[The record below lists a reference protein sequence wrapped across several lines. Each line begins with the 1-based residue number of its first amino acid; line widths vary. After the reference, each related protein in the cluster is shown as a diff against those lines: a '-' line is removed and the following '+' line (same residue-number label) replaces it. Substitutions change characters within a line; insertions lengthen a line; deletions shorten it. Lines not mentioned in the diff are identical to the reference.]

1 MNVEV
6 IIVLVALVGMLA
18 ALIMDKMRPGMILF
32 SVVVLFLCTGIRQS
46 GALTQVIKKLL
57 PQEKTSVFK
66 AQIRMLPSIAFIS
79 AFLNNTPVVVIF
91 APIIKRWASS
101 VKLPATYFLIPL
113 SYVTI
118 LGGICTLIGTST
130 NLVVHSMIQEAGL
143 KGFSMFELGKVG
155 VFIAI
160 AGIIYLFLFSSK
172 LLPSDR
178 PETSGNEEE
187 EQNSTLHL
195 VEAVIGPRFPGIN
208 KRVGD
213 FNFKRHYGAEIKELR
228 RSGHTYTDLGNI
240 RFREGDTLV
249 VLTDDSFI
257 RTWGESSVFLMLA
270 NGKDYE
276 PAGKKKRWFAL
287 ILLLILNI
295 IPPQLLMNLL
305 ENSIDYS
312 REIGLIKVVVESKG
326 SEFTCKIADA
336 GIGISE
342 TDLPHVW
349 DRFFRGDPLGAGE
362 GHFGLGL
369 SVVKWIAE
377 VHDGWVDA
385 ESILGSGSCFTVGMP
400 CEPKP
405 EAEVEEV
412 SEEEKTVDALLEGI
426 NGTDETEEEKD
437 ADLTTEAEGAVETD
451 ATTEEAET
459 EGITEINTATETEAV
474 TENRDSSEES
484 DTLGETIAMPVIT
497 EDAEE
502 QSSENF
508 VPDAEKDE
516 TDVKSENSFRKI
528 KICLSKIKSFLEE
541 EDDEEDDEEDSDEDE
556 EASNECEVIP
566 FKSKEDS
573 DEK

>member
-32 SVVVLFLCTGIRQS
+32 SVVVLFLCTGILSPKEMLEGFSNKGMITVAMLFLVSEGIRQS

-113 SYVTI
+113 SYITI

-287 ILLLILNI
+287 ILLLIMIIGATIGELPAIQRLLPEGIKLDMFFFVSITTVIMAWTKIFPPQKYTKYISWDILITIACAFAISKAMENSGVADLLASYIIGLSHSHGPYVLLAAMFIITNIFTELITNNAAAALSFPLALSISQQLGVSPMPFFVVICMAASASFSTPIGYQTNLIVQGIGNYKFTDFVRIGLPLNI
-295 IPPQLLMNLL
+295 ITF
-305 ENSIDYS
+305 
-312 REIGLIKVVVESKG
+312 LI
-326 SEFTCKIADA
+326 
-336 GIGISE
+336 
-342 TDLPHVW
+342 
-349 DRFFRGDPLGAGE
+349 
-362 GHFGLGL
+362 
-369 SVVKWIAE
+369 SV
-377 VHDGWVDA
+377 
-385 ESILGSGSCFTVGMP
+385 F
-400 CEPKP
+400 
-405 EAEVEEV
+405 
-412 SEEEKTVDALLEGI
+412 
-426 NGTDETEEEKD
+426 
-437 ADLTTEAEGAVETD
+437 
-451 ATTEEAET
+451 
-459 EGITEINTATETEAV
+459 
-474 TENRDSSEES
+474 
-484 DTLGETIAMPVIT
+484 
-497 EDAEE
+497 
-502 QSSENF
+502 
-508 VPDAEKDE
+508 
-516 TDVKSENSFRKI
+516 
-528 KICLSKIKSFLEE
+528 
-541 EDDEEDDEEDSDEDE
+541 
-556 EASNECEVIP
+556 VIP
-566 FKSKEDS
+566 QIWSF
-573 DEK
+573 

>member
-1 MNVEV
+1 MSTEI
-6 IIVLVALVGMLA
+6 IIVLLSLVAMLA

-32 SVVVLFLCTGIRQS
+32 SVVVLFLCTGILSPKEMLEGFSNKGMITVAMLFLVSEGIRQS

-79 AFLNNTPVVVIF
+79 AFLNNTPIVVIF

-143 KGFSMFELGKVG
+143 KGFSLFELGKVG

-249 VLTDDSFI
+249 VLADDSFI

-287 ILLLILNI
+287 ILLLIMIIGATIGELPAIQRLLPEGIKLDMFFFVSITTVIMAWTKIFPPQKYTKYISWDILITIACAFAISKAMENSGVADLLASYIIGLSHSHGPYVLLAAMFIITNIFTELITNNAAAALSFPLALSISQQLGVSPMPFFVVICMAASASFSTPIGYQTNLIVQGIGNYKFTDFVRIGLPLNI
-295 IPPQLLMNLL
+295 ITF
-305 ENSIDYS
+305 
-312 REIGLIKVVVESKG
+312 LI
-326 SEFTCKIADA
+326 
-336 GIGISE
+336 
-342 TDLPHVW
+342 
-349 DRFFRGDPLGAGE
+349 
-362 GHFGLGL
+362 
-369 SVVKWIAE
+369 SV
-377 VHDGWVDA
+377 
-385 ESILGSGSCFTVGMP
+385 F
-400 CEPKP
+400 
-405 EAEVEEV
+405 
-412 SEEEKTVDALLEGI
+412 
-426 NGTDETEEEKD
+426 
-437 ADLTTEAEGAVETD
+437 
-451 ATTEEAET
+451 
-459 EGITEINTATETEAV
+459 
-474 TENRDSSEES
+474 
-484 DTLGETIAMPVIT
+484 
-497 EDAEE
+497 
-502 QSSENF
+502 
-508 VPDAEKDE
+508 
-516 TDVKSENSFRKI
+516 
-528 KICLSKIKSFLEE
+528 
-541 EDDEEDDEEDSDEDE
+541 
-556 EASNECEVIP
+556 VIP
-566 FKSKEDS
+566 QIWSF
-573 DEK
+573 

>member
-32 SVVVLFLCTGIRQS
+32 SVVVLFLCTGILSPKEMLEGFSNKGMITVAMLFLVSEGIRQS

-213 FNFKRHYGAEIKELR
+213 FNFKRHYGAAIKELR

-287 ILLLILNI
+287 ILLLIMIIGATIGELPAIQRLLPEGIKLDMFFFVSITTVIMAWTKIFPPQKYTKYISWDILITIACAFAISKAMENSGVADLLASYIIGLSHSHGPYVLLAAMFIITNIFTELITNNAAAALSFPLALSISQQLSVSPMPFFVVICMAASASFSTPIGYQTNLIVQGIGNYKFTDFVRIGLPLNI
-295 IPPQLLMNLL
+295 ITF
-305 ENSIDYS
+305 
-312 REIGLIKVVVESKG
+312 LI
-326 SEFTCKIADA
+326 
-336 GIGISE
+336 
-342 TDLPHVW
+342 
-349 DRFFRGDPLGAGE
+349 
-362 GHFGLGL
+362 
-369 SVVKWIAE
+369 SV
-377 VHDGWVDA
+377 
-385 ESILGSGSCFTVGMP
+385 F
-400 CEPKP
+400 
-405 EAEVEEV
+405 
-412 SEEEKTVDALLEGI
+412 
-426 NGTDETEEEKD
+426 
-437 ADLTTEAEGAVETD
+437 
-451 ATTEEAET
+451 
-459 EGITEINTATETEAV
+459 
-474 TENRDSSEES
+474 
-484 DTLGETIAMPVIT
+484 
-497 EDAEE
+497 
-502 QSSENF
+502 
-508 VPDAEKDE
+508 
-516 TDVKSENSFRKI
+516 
-528 KICLSKIKSFLEE
+528 
-541 EDDEEDDEEDSDEDE
+541 
-556 EASNECEVIP
+556 VIP
-566 FKSKEDS
+566 QIWSF
-573 DEK
+573 

>member
-32 SVVVLFLCTGIRQS
+32 SVVVLFLCTGILSPKEMLEGFSNKGMITVAMLFLVSEGIRQS

-79 AFLNNTPVVVIF
+79 AFLNNTPIVVIF

-249 VLTDDSFI
+249 VLADDSFI

-287 ILLLILNI
+287 ILLLIMIIGATIGELPAIQRLLPEGIKLDMFFFVSITTVIMAWTKIFPPQKYTKYISWDILITIACAFAISKAMENSGVADLLASYIIGLSHSHGPYVLLAAMFIITNIFTELITNNAAAALSFPLALSISQQLGISPMPFFVVICMAASASFSTPIGYQTNLIVQGIGNYKFTDFVRIGLPLNI
-295 IPPQLLMNLL
+295 ITF
-305 ENSIDYS
+305 
-312 REIGLIKVVVESKG
+312 LI
-326 SEFTCKIADA
+326 
-336 GIGISE
+336 
-342 TDLPHVW
+342 
-349 DRFFRGDPLGAGE
+349 
-362 GHFGLGL
+362 
-369 SVVKWIAE
+369 SV
-377 VHDGWVDA
+377 
-385 ESILGSGSCFTVGMP
+385 F
-400 CEPKP
+400 
-405 EAEVEEV
+405 
-412 SEEEKTVDALLEGI
+412 
-426 NGTDETEEEKD
+426 
-437 ADLTTEAEGAVETD
+437 
-451 ATTEEAET
+451 
-459 EGITEINTATETEAV
+459 
-474 TENRDSSEES
+474 
-484 DTLGETIAMPVIT
+484 
-497 EDAEE
+497 
-502 QSSENF
+502 
-508 VPDAEKDE
+508 
-516 TDVKSENSFRKI
+516 
-528 KICLSKIKSFLEE
+528 
-541 EDDEEDDEEDSDEDE
+541 
-556 EASNECEVIP
+556 VIP
-566 FKSKEDS
+566 QIWSF
-573 DEK
+573 

>member
-32 SVVVLFLCTGIRQS
+32 SVVVLFLCTGILSPKEMLEGFSNKGMITVAMLFLVSEGIRQS

-66 AQIRMLPSIAFIS
+66 AQIRMFPSIAFIS
-79 AFLNNTPVVVIF
+79 AFLNNTPIVVIF

-143 KGFSMFELGKVG
+143 KGFSLFELGKVG

-249 VLTDDSFI
+249 VLADDSFI

-287 ILLLILNI
+287 ILLLIMIIGATIGELPAIQRLLPEGIKLDMFFFVSITTVIMAWTKIFPPQKYTKYISWDILITIACAFAISKAMENSGVADLLASYIIGLSHSHGPYVLLAAMFIITNIFTELITNNAAAALSFPLALSISQQLGVSPMPFFVVICMAASASFSTPIGYQTNLIVQGIGNYKFTDFVRIGLPLNI
-295 IPPQLLMNLL
+295 ITF
-305 ENSIDYS
+305 
-312 REIGLIKVVVESKG
+312 LI
-326 SEFTCKIADA
+326 
-336 GIGISE
+336 
-342 TDLPHVW
+342 
-349 DRFFRGDPLGAGE
+349 
-362 GHFGLGL
+362 
-369 SVVKWIAE
+369 SV
-377 VHDGWVDA
+377 
-385 ESILGSGSCFTVGMP
+385 F
-400 CEPKP
+400 
-405 EAEVEEV
+405 
-412 SEEEKTVDALLEGI
+412 
-426 NGTDETEEEKD
+426 
-437 ADLTTEAEGAVETD
+437 
-451 ATTEEAET
+451 
-459 EGITEINTATETEAV
+459 
-474 TENRDSSEES
+474 
-484 DTLGETIAMPVIT
+484 
-497 EDAEE
+497 
-502 QSSENF
+502 
-508 VPDAEKDE
+508 
-516 TDVKSENSFRKI
+516 
-528 KICLSKIKSFLEE
+528 
-541 EDDEEDDEEDSDEDE
+541 
-556 EASNECEVIP
+556 VIP
-566 FKSKEDS
+566 QIWSF
-573 DEK
+573 

>member
-32 SVVVLFLCTGIRQS
+32 SVVVLFLCTGILSPKEMLEGFSNKGMITVAMLFLVSEGIRQS

-160 AGIIYLFLFSSK
+160 AGIIYLFLFSCK

-287 ILLLILNI
+287 ILLLIMIIGATIGELPAIQRLLPEGIKLDMFFFVSITTVIMAWTKIFPPQKYTKYISWDILITIACAFAISKAMENSGVADLLASYIIGLSHSHGPYVLLAAMFIITNIFTELITNNAAAALSFPLALSISQQLGVSPMPFFVVICMAASASFSTPIGYQTNLIVQGIGNYKFTDFVRIGLPLNI
-295 IPPQLLMNLL
+295 ITF
-305 ENSIDYS
+305 
-312 REIGLIKVVVESKG
+312 LI
-326 SEFTCKIADA
+326 
-336 GIGISE
+336 
-342 TDLPHVW
+342 
-349 DRFFRGDPLGAGE
+349 
-362 GHFGLGL
+362 
-369 SVVKWIAE
+369 SV
-377 VHDGWVDA
+377 
-385 ESILGSGSCFTVGMP
+385 F
-400 CEPKP
+400 
-405 EAEVEEV
+405 
-412 SEEEKTVDALLEGI
+412 
-426 NGTDETEEEKD
+426 
-437 ADLTTEAEGAVETD
+437 
-451 ATTEEAET
+451 
-459 EGITEINTATETEAV
+459 
-474 TENRDSSEES
+474 
-484 DTLGETIAMPVIT
+484 
-497 EDAEE
+497 
-502 QSSENF
+502 
-508 VPDAEKDE
+508 
-516 TDVKSENSFRKI
+516 
-528 KICLSKIKSFLEE
+528 
-541 EDDEEDDEEDSDEDE
+541 
-556 EASNECEVIP
+556 VIP
-566 FKSKEDS
+566 QIWSF
-573 DEK
+573 

>member
-32 SVVVLFLCTGIRQS
+32 SVVVLFLCTGILSPKEMLEGFSNKGMITVAMLFLVSEGIRQS

-57 PQEKTSVFK
+57 PQEKTSIFK

-187 EQNSTLHL
+187 EQDSTLHL

-287 ILLLILNI
+287 ILLLIMIIGATIGELPAIQRLLPEGIKLDMFFFVSITTVIMAWTKIFPPQKYTKYISWDILITIACAFAISKAMENSGVADLFASYIIGLSHSHGPYVLLATMFIITNIFTELITNNAAAALSFPLALSISQQLGVSPMPFFVVICMAASASFSTPIGYQTNLIVQGIGNYKFTDFVRIGLPLNI
-295 IPPQLLMNLL
+295 ITF
-305 ENSIDYS
+305 
-312 REIGLIKVVVESKG
+312 LI
-326 SEFTCKIADA
+326 
-336 GIGISE
+336 
-342 TDLPHVW
+342 
-349 DRFFRGDPLGAGE
+349 
-362 GHFGLGL
+362 
-369 SVVKWIAE
+369 SV
-377 VHDGWVDA
+377 
-385 ESILGSGSCFTVGMP
+385 F
-400 CEPKP
+400 
-405 EAEVEEV
+405 
-412 SEEEKTVDALLEGI
+412 
-426 NGTDETEEEKD
+426 
-437 ADLTTEAEGAVETD
+437 
-451 ATTEEAET
+451 
-459 EGITEINTATETEAV
+459 
-474 TENRDSSEES
+474 
-484 DTLGETIAMPVIT
+484 
-497 EDAEE
+497 
-502 QSSENF
+502 
-508 VPDAEKDE
+508 
-516 TDVKSENSFRKI
+516 
-528 KICLSKIKSFLEE
+528 
-541 EDDEEDDEEDSDEDE
+541 
-556 EASNECEVIP
+556 VIP
-566 FKSKEDS
+566 QIWSF
-573 DEK
+573 

>member
-32 SVVVLFLCTGIRQS
+32 SVVVLFLCTGILSPKEMLEGFSNKGMITVAMLFLVSEGIRQS

-57 PQEKTSVFK
+57 PQEKTSIFK

-155 VFIAI
+155 VFIGI

-187 EQNSTLHL
+187 EQDSTLHL

-287 ILLLILNI
+287 ILLLIMIIGATIGELPAIQRLLPEGIKLDMFFFVSITTVIMAWTKIFPPQKYTKYISWDILITIACAFAISKAMENSGVADLLASYIIGLSHSHGPYVLLATMFIITNIFTELITNNAAAALSFPLALSISQQLGVSPMPFFVVICMAASASFSTPIGYQTNLIVQGIGNYKFTDFVRIGLPLNI
-295 IPPQLLMNLL
+295 ITF
-305 ENSIDYS
+305 
-312 REIGLIKVVVESKG
+312 LI
-326 SEFTCKIADA
+326 
-336 GIGISE
+336 
-342 TDLPHVW
+342 
-349 DRFFRGDPLGAGE
+349 
-362 GHFGLGL
+362 
-369 SVVKWIAE
+369 SV
-377 VHDGWVDA
+377 
-385 ESILGSGSCFTVGMP
+385 F
-400 CEPKP
+400 
-405 EAEVEEV
+405 
-412 SEEEKTVDALLEGI
+412 
-426 NGTDETEEEKD
+426 
-437 ADLTTEAEGAVETD
+437 
-451 ATTEEAET
+451 
-459 EGITEINTATETEAV
+459 
-474 TENRDSSEES
+474 
-484 DTLGETIAMPVIT
+484 
-497 EDAEE
+497 
-502 QSSENF
+502 
-508 VPDAEKDE
+508 
-516 TDVKSENSFRKI
+516 
-528 KICLSKIKSFLEE
+528 
-541 EDDEEDDEEDSDEDE
+541 
-556 EASNECEVIP
+556 VIP
-566 FKSKEDS
+566 QIWSF
-573 DEK
+573 

>member
-32 SVVVLFLCTGIRQS
+32 SVVVLFLCTGILSPKEMLEGFSNKGMITVAMLFLVSEGIRQS

-79 AFLNNTPVVVIF
+79 AFLNNTPIVVIF

-143 KGFSMFELGKVG
+143 KGLSLFELGKVG

-249 VLTDDSFI
+249 VLADDSFI

-287 ILLLILNI
+287 ILLLIMIIGATIGELPAIQRLLPEGIKLDMFFFVSITTVIMAWTKIFPPQKYTKYISWDILITIACAFAISKAMENSGVADLLASYIIGLSHSHGPYVLLAAMFIITNIFTELITNNAAAALSFPLALSISQQLGVSPMPFFVVICMAASASFSTPIGYQTNLIVQGIGNYKFTDFVRIGLPLNI
-295 IPPQLLMNLL
+295 ITF
-305 ENSIDYS
+305 
-312 REIGLIKVVVESKG
+312 LI
-326 SEFTCKIADA
+326 
-336 GIGISE
+336 
-342 TDLPHVW
+342 
-349 DRFFRGDPLGAGE
+349 
-362 GHFGLGL
+362 
-369 SVVKWIAE
+369 SV
-377 VHDGWVDA
+377 
-385 ESILGSGSCFTVGMP
+385 F
-400 CEPKP
+400 
-405 EAEVEEV
+405 
-412 SEEEKTVDALLEGI
+412 
-426 NGTDETEEEKD
+426 
-437 ADLTTEAEGAVETD
+437 
-451 ATTEEAET
+451 
-459 EGITEINTATETEAV
+459 
-474 TENRDSSEES
+474 
-484 DTLGETIAMPVIT
+484 
-497 EDAEE
+497 
-502 QSSENF
+502 
-508 VPDAEKDE
+508 
-516 TDVKSENSFRKI
+516 
-528 KICLSKIKSFLEE
+528 
-541 EDDEEDDEEDSDEDE
+541 
-556 EASNECEVIP
+556 VIP
-566 FKSKEDS
+566 QIWSF
-573 DEK
+573 

>member
-32 SVVVLFLCTGIRQS
+32 SVVVLFLCTGILSPKEMLEGFSNKGMITVAMLFLVSEGIRQS

-79 AFLNNTPVVVIF
+79 AFLNNTPIVVIF

-143 KGFSMFELGKVG
+143 KGFSLFELGKVG

-195 VEAVIGPRFPGIN
+195 VEAVIGSRFPGIN

-249 VLTDDSFI
+249 VLADDSFI

-287 ILLLILNI
+287 ILLLIMIIGATIGELPAIQRLLPEGIKLDMFFFVSITTVIMAWTKIFPPQKYTKYISWDILITIACAFAISKAMENSGVADLLASYIIGLSHSHGPYVLLAAMFIITNIFTELITNNAAAALSFPLALSISQQLGVSPMPFFVVICMAASASFSTPIGYQTNLIVQGIGNYKFTDFVRIGLPLNI
-295 IPPQLLMNLL
+295 ITF
-305 ENSIDYS
+305 
-312 REIGLIKVVVESKG
+312 LI
-326 SEFTCKIADA
+326 
-336 GIGISE
+336 
-342 TDLPHVW
+342 
-349 DRFFRGDPLGAGE
+349 
-362 GHFGLGL
+362 
-369 SVVKWIAE
+369 SV
-377 VHDGWVDA
+377 
-385 ESILGSGSCFTVGMP
+385 F
-400 CEPKP
+400 
-405 EAEVEEV
+405 
-412 SEEEKTVDALLEGI
+412 
-426 NGTDETEEEKD
+426 
-437 ADLTTEAEGAVETD
+437 
-451 ATTEEAET
+451 
-459 EGITEINTATETEAV
+459 
-474 TENRDSSEES
+474 
-484 DTLGETIAMPVIT
+484 
-497 EDAEE
+497 
-502 QSSENF
+502 
-508 VPDAEKDE
+508 
-516 TDVKSENSFRKI
+516 
-528 KICLSKIKSFLEE
+528 
-541 EDDEEDDEEDSDEDE
+541 
-556 EASNECEVIP
+556 VIP
-566 FKSKEDS
+566 QIWSF
-573 DEK
+573 

>member
-32 SVVVLFLCTGIRQS
+32 SVVVLFLCTGILSPKEMLEGFSNKGMITVAMLFLVSEGIRQS

-79 AFLNNTPVVVIF
+79 AFLNNTPIVVIF

-143 KGFSMFELGKVG
+143 KGFSWFELGKVG

-249 VLTDDSFI
+249 VLADDSFI

-287 ILLLILNI
+287 ILLLIMIIGATIGELPAIQRLLPEGIKLDMFFFVSITTVIMAWTKIFPPQKYTKYISWDILITIACAFAISKAMENSGVADLLASYIIGLSHSHGPYVLLAAMFIITNIFTELITNNAAAALSFPLALSISQQLGVSPMPFFVVICMAASASFSTPIGYQTNLIVQGIGNYKFTDFVRIGLPLNI
-295 IPPQLLMNLL
+295 ITF
-305 ENSIDYS
+305 
-312 REIGLIKVVVESKG
+312 LI
-326 SEFTCKIADA
+326 
-336 GIGISE
+336 
-342 TDLPHVW
+342 
-349 DRFFRGDPLGAGE
+349 
-362 GHFGLGL
+362 
-369 SVVKWIAE
+369 SV
-377 VHDGWVDA
+377 
-385 ESILGSGSCFTVGMP
+385 F
-400 CEPKP
+400 
-405 EAEVEEV
+405 
-412 SEEEKTVDALLEGI
+412 
-426 NGTDETEEEKD
+426 
-437 ADLTTEAEGAVETD
+437 
-451 ATTEEAET
+451 
-459 EGITEINTATETEAV
+459 
-474 TENRDSSEES
+474 
-484 DTLGETIAMPVIT
+484 
-497 EDAEE
+497 
-502 QSSENF
+502 
-508 VPDAEKDE
+508 
-516 TDVKSENSFRKI
+516 
-528 KICLSKIKSFLEE
+528 
-541 EDDEEDDEEDSDEDE
+541 
-556 EASNECEVIP
+556 VIP
-566 FKSKEDS
+566 QIWSF
-573 DEK
+573 

>member
-32 SVVVLFLCTGIRQS
+32 SVVVLFLCTGILSPKEMLEGFSNKGMITVAMLFLVSEGIRQS

-101 VKLPATYFLIPL
+101 GKLPATYFLIPL

-287 ILLLILNI
+287 ILLLIMIIGATIGELPAIQRLLPEGIKLDMFFFVSITTVIMAWTKIFPPQKYTKYISWDILITIACAFAISKAMENSGVADLLASYIIGLSHSHGPYVLLAAMFIITNIFTELITNNAAAALSFPLALSISQQLGVSPMPFFVVICMAASASFSTPIGYQTNLIVQGIGNYKFTDFVRIGLPLNI
-295 IPPQLLMNLL
+295 ITF
-305 ENSIDYS
+305 
-312 REIGLIKVVVESKG
+312 LI
-326 SEFTCKIADA
+326 
-336 GIGISE
+336 
-342 TDLPHVW
+342 
-349 DRFFRGDPLGAGE
+349 
-362 GHFGLGL
+362 
-369 SVVKWIAE
+369 SV
-377 VHDGWVDA
+377 
-385 ESILGSGSCFTVGMP
+385 F
-400 CEPKP
+400 
-405 EAEVEEV
+405 
-412 SEEEKTVDALLEGI
+412 
-426 NGTDETEEEKD
+426 
-437 ADLTTEAEGAVETD
+437 
-451 ATTEEAET
+451 
-459 EGITEINTATETEAV
+459 
-474 TENRDSSEES
+474 
-484 DTLGETIAMPVIT
+484 
-497 EDAEE
+497 
-502 QSSENF
+502 
-508 VPDAEKDE
+508 
-516 TDVKSENSFRKI
+516 
-528 KICLSKIKSFLEE
+528 
-541 EDDEEDDEEDSDEDE
+541 
-556 EASNECEVIP
+556 VIP
-566 FKSKEDS
+566 QIWSF
-573 DEK
+573 